1 MVPLDKKL
9 YARVL
14 KMYPGKSTA
23 YRSGHIV
30 RTYKSLGGRYSGKKP
45 RLTGLHRWFL
55 EDWKSDTGRY
65 RYTSRSSVYRPTR
78 RVTKN
83 TPMTFSELSKDNIRR
98 AKLIKRRV
106 GRTRFKKLGTLSA

>member
-1 MVPLDKKL
+1 MTPLDKEL

-30 RTYKSLGGRYSGKKP
+30 RTYKALGGRYAGKKP

-55 EDWKSDTGRY
+55 ENWKSDTGRY

-78 RVTKN
+78 RVTKK
-83 TPMTFSELSKDNIRR
+83 TPLTFSELSKRNIRR
-98 AKLIKRRV
+98 AKNMKRKF
-106 GRTRFKKLGTLSA
+106 GRTRFKKLG

>member
-1 MVPLDKKL
+1 MVPLDKEL
-9 YARVL
+9 YSSVL

-30 RTYKSLGGRYSGKKP
+30 QTYKALGGRYSGKKP

-55 EDWKSDTGRY
+55 ENWKSDTGRY

-78 RVTKN
+78 RVTKK
-83 TPMTFSELSKDNIRR
+83 TPKTFSELSKKNLRR
-98 AKLIKRRV
+98 AKLFKRRV
-106 GRTRFKKLGTLSA
+106 GRARFK